1 MLPDSFVRVLKT
13 LQRLLLDNAI
23 MIVLL
28 ILASSLVMWYCKCN
42 NAPIEKM
49 TDFDDAAKKY
59 IDIDKSLV
67 DSRRNHYVVFGKEF
81 KDIPL
86 QK

>member
-1 MLPDSFVRVLKT
+1 MSFTNVLKT
-13 LQRLLLDNAI
+13 LQGLLADNAI
-23 MIVLL
+23 MIILLVL
-28 ILASSLVMWYCKCN
+28 ACSLVMWYCKCN
-42 NAPIEKM
+42 QVEKL
-49 TDFDDAAKKY
+49 TDFEVAAKKY

-67 DSRRNHYVVFGKEF
+67 DSRRNHYQIFGKEF